1 MSQICCYLGPYI
13 KTKSERRFDIINILE
28 KYNFENEFYLW
39 NFNDYT
45 VILPNKQQCG
55 IRIKNE
61 GTYSINNA
69 SVTSFLHPD
78 WAKIQTIF
86 EQEQI
91 DFEQDIG
98 VVYYYD

>member
-55 IRIKNE
+55 IR
-61 GTYSINNA
+61 
-69 SVTSFLHPD
+69 
-78 WAKIQTIF
+78 
-86 EQEQI
+86 
-91 DFEQDIG
+91 
-98 VVYYYD
+98 